1 MRLHAAVMVCTGDA
15 SPITI
20 LTLPEEKALHAQKII
35 RDGREFLVISEMDL
49 YQRENGTIA
58 GLIRTKK
65 NKYRK
70 SGSILRQMM
79 HHRAC
84 RLVNAEI
91 AAIVQV
97 E

>member
-1 MRLHAAVMVCTGDA
+1 MRLHAAAVVVCIGDA

-20 LTLPEEKALHAQKII
+20 LTLSEEEALHAQKII

-65 NKYRK
+65 NTIPEVRVYP
-70 SGSILRQMM
+70 SPDE
-79 HHRAC
+79 AP
-84 RLVNAEI
+84 
-91 AAIVQV
+91 
-97 E
+97 

>member
-1 MRLHAAVMVCTGDA
+1 MRLHAAAVMVCTGDA

-65 NKYRK
+65 NTIPEVRVYP
-70 SGSILRQMM
+70 SPDD
-79 HHRAC
+79 AP
-84 RLVNAEI
+84 
-91 AAIVQV
+91 
-97 E
+97 

>member
-20 LTLPEEKALHAQKII
+20 LTLSEEEALHAQKII

-58 GLIRTKK
+58 GLLRTKK
-65 NKYRK
+65 TTIPEGMVYP
-70 SGSILRQMM
+70 SPDE
-79 HHRAC
+79 AP
-84 RLVNAEI
+84 
-91 AAIVQV
+91 
-97 E
+97 

>member
-20 LTLPEEKALHAQKII
+20 LTLSEEEALHAQKII
-35 RDGREFLVISEMDL
+35 RDGRELLVISEMDL

-58 GLIRTKK
+58 GLLRTKK
-65 NKYRK
+65 TTIP
-70 SGSILRQMM
+70 SGSILRQMK

-84 RLVNAEI
+84 RLVNAET

>member
-1 MRLHAAVMVCTGDA
+1 MRLHAAAVMVCTGDA

-20 LTLPEEKALHAQKII
+20 LTLSEEEALHAQKII

-65 NKYRK
+65 NTIPEVRVYP
-70 SGSILRQMM
+70 SPDD
-79 HHRAC
+79 AP
-84 RLVNAEI
+84 
-91 AAIVQV
+91 
-97 E
+97 